1 MQKKEKKKKKKQRV
15 QITKILFA
23 QVSLAEPFNDKGLT
37 VAPNKYTVPITDDSV
52 ICPLEMELKLLI
64 NMSASP
70 LTERADK

>member
-52 ICPLEMELKLLI
+52 ICPLEM
-64 NMSASP
+64 AHF
-70 LTERADK
+70 